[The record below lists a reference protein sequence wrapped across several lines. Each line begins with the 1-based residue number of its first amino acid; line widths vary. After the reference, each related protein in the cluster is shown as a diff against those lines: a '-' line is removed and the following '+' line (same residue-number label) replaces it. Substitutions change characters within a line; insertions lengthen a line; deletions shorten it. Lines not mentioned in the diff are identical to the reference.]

1 MRFNTITVDFKTA
14 QIFIL
19 PADFAVNYLKLT
31 AIALKSKQQD
41 LQVFYYFK
49 GFYQSD
55 NTISA
60 VGKFHHSQQKTRELR
75 VAAPA
80 HSRCGSLSLTGE
92 LMCL

>member
-1 MRFNTITVDFKTA
+1 MRFNTRTVDVKTA
-14 QIFIL
+14 QLCIL

-31 AIALKSKQQD
+31 VIALKSKQQD
-41 LQVFYYFK
+41 LQVFYYFR

-55 NTISA
+55 NIISA
-60 VGKFHHSQQKTRELR
+60 VGKLHHSQRKMRELH